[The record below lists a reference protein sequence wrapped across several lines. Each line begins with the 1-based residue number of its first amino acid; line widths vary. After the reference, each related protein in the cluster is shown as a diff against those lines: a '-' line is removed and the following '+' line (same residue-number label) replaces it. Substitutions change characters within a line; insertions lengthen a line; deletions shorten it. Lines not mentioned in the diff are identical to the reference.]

1 MKSLSKCV
9 LTAVART
16 AMLACSAVSA
26 STVYACNGNV
36 CWVVKDRH
44 EYPAESKIIIRT
56 ETWTPSPPR
65 CRHRVEELVV
75 IARAV
80 RYDKA
85 DFAVPAVAIEAHYA

>member
-56 ETWTPSPPR
+56 ETWKPSPHITIQGPQDVGPEWR
-65 CRHRVEELVV
+65 TW
-75 IARAV
+75 
-80 RYDKA
+80 
-85 DFAVPAVAIEAHYA
+85 